1 MISSNLGHPV
11 FDGQIDQALRFLSHG
26 ISVAFTGIR
35 GSGRSMILGQ
45 VTDRL
50 LEEGRNVLRVD
61 GISAWRQEPFGAL
74 MSLGDEMRISR
85 RSLDEVTSALERYMI
100 SRSPVLICDDADDLD
115 PQSAGA
121 LLAVQRRTGFVGALS
136 RRPASDAAAV
146 GIARAVR
153 IPVPSLRL
161 SQLADLAADMLHG
174 PVETRTLSR
183 IAAASGGLYGITHAI
198 LTVARLS
205 GQLTQSPG
213 GQWILPGE
221 LWSDLLAGTL
231 APLLT
236 DLEPQCVESV
246 RLLADVGPLPA
257 DEAESQIGGA
267 RLSRLFAL
275 GLARYVAY
283 GTDDLVSIFPPI
295 LADYLSAQN
304 PWRGAATA
312 RPPAAS
318 GATPAPTTGLLSAG
332 AAAIVGSRLAREA
345 ESRARSRRADWTADP
360 SPATAMPLLLALE
373 SAMAPEEE
381 LDRIIAQT
389 PATADDLATATYL
402 VMRAAWLAN
411 RHGDLASA
419 LAELQAARIRMP
431 AHDATL
437 RAGEAYLRFMHAEIP
452 SAELLA
458 PAPAGT
464 DPYGADVLIST
475 RIGILLAQGRTTS
488 AAELL
493 KDFAPENPM
502 LKAYGDAW
510 RDLCLVIAG
519 DIDSGI
525 RGALLHLE
533 EGRQELNVE
542 PAEAFGYAGLL
553 GLSLAGRLHDA
564 TRLMDDLL
572 STFPSR
578 SVRGNYH
585 EAILTLGGLVAQ
597 WQGRTAHARAL
608 ATQSQERVSAGVSG
622 PFPGMLPALVELIVR
637 NAVAGTE
644 IADALWQLIDEQAD
658 AGFVVTALL
667 AAVLAVEY
675 GAHEA
680 TSRKVCDLA
689 AATESPLMQAIGRYV
704 AAAGRQDTAAIETGV
719 AELADL
725 GATMIAIQGAIFSAR
740 LLRRKGDLQES
751 AERAGR
757 AWELAVP
764 AGPER
769 WGLFERLSEEIGL
782 SRREYAVLELLS
794 GGLPTN
800 EVATALGMSARTVE
814 THLHNIARKVG
825 LSGKENL
832 IYAAQTWLRPP
843 G

>member
-35 GSGRSMILGQ
+35 GSGRSMILRQ

-50 LEEGRNVLRVD
+50 LDEGRNVLRVD

-246 RLLADVGPLPA
+246 RLLADAGPLPA

-318 GATPAPTTGLLSAG
+318 GATPTPTTGLLSAG

-402 VMRAAWLAN
+402 DARRVAGQPARRPGQRAGRVAGCAN
-411 RHGDLASA
+411 PDARPRRHTAGRGGLPALHARRDPLGGVARPRAGRHGPLRCGRPDLHPD
-419 LAELQAARIRMP
+419 RHP
-431 AHDATL
+431 A
-437 RAGEAYLRFMHAEIP
+437 RAGENHQRCGTAEGLRPREPDAE
-452 SAELLA
+452 
-458 PAPAGT
+458 G
-464 DPYGADVLIST
+464 
-475 RIGILLAQGRTTS
+475 
-488 AAELL
+488 
-493 KDFAPENPM
+493 
-502 LKAYGDAW
+502 
-510 RDLCLVIAG
+510 
-519 DIDSGI
+519 
-525 RGALLHLE
+525 
-533 EGRQELNVE
+533 
-542 PAEAFGYAGLL
+542 
-553 GLSLAGRLHDA
+553 
-564 TRLMDDLL
+564 
-572 STFPSR
+572 
-578 SVRGNYH
+578 
-585 EAILTLGGLVAQ
+585 
-597 WQGRTAHARAL
+597 
-608 ATQSQERVSAGVSG
+608 
-622 PFPGMLPALVELIVR
+622 
-637 NAVAGTE
+637 
-644 IADALWQLIDEQAD
+644 
-658 AGFVVTALL
+658 
-667 AAVLAVEY
+667 
-675 GAHEA
+675 
-680 TSRKVCDLA
+680 
-689 AATESPLMQAIGRYV
+689 
-704 AAAGRQDTAAIETGV
+704 
-719 AELADL
+719 
-725 GATMIAIQGAIFSAR
+725 
-740 LLRRKGDLQES
+740 LRR
-751 AERAGR
+751 R
-757 AWELAVP
+757 LA
-764 AGPER
+764 
-769 WGLFERLSEEIGL
+769 
-782 SRREYAVLELLS
+782 
-794 GGLPTN
+794 
-800 EVATALGMSARTVE
+800 
-814 THLHNIARKVG
+814 
-825 LSGKENL
+825 
-832 IYAAQTWLRPP
+832 
-843 G
+843 